1 LVNDVSGQPIGPNFK
16 SQAQEQRS
24 HLHSDGDLKSRGVMN
39 TVAPQRTKNF
49 LSVESVTNS
58 RITRFLYDCV
68 WTALTLYTQ
77 HPFILVDVLS
87 PGGRKALV
95 KGDKQTS
102 RMVNGVAVL

>member
-1 LVNDVSGQPIGPNFK
+1 
-16 SQAQEQRS
+16 
-24 HLHSDGDLKSRGVMN
+24 MN
-39 TVAPQRTKNF
+39 NVAPQRTKNC

-58 RITRFLYDCV
+58 RITCFLYDCV

-95 KGDKQTS
+95 KGDKQAS
-102 RMVNGVAVL
+102 RMVNGVAVF